1 MPLDQRNIFSPFSIV
16 LNVELLGA
24 NQNNMEASDLLQKT
38 TDTDETP
45 AVLLVIFLI
54 SSFMLSTYFI

>member
-1 MPLDQRNIFSPFSIV
+1 MPLDQRNNFSPFSIV